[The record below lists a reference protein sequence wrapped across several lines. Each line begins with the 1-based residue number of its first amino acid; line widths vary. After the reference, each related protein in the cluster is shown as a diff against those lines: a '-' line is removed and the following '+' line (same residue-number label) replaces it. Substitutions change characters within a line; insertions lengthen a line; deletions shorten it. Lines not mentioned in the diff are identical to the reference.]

1 MPSSTDTPVA
11 TARLGEVRRI
21 GDAAGHNAF
30 TDLVRHQG
38 RWLCAYR
45 EGAGHLSAD
54 GAIRVLA
61 SADGREWAPVA
72 RLERAATDLRDPRF
86 VARPD
91 GRLQLLAA
99 AVTATD
105 AGTATTAGDGAAAG
119 DAAGQAAGRGAG
131 PAKAFRTLTWLS
143 ADGQRWGEPTPVGER
158 DIWVWQ
164 AAWHGGAMYG
174 VGYATREPRFVRLY
188 RSGDGLDLQPVVDTL
203 FLGGYPNESG
213 LVFGPDGTATCLLR
227 RDREAATAQLGRARP
242 PYRHWTWTDLGVR
255 VGGPALLGLPDGRLV
270 AGVRLLD
277 GGPRTAVCAV
287 DPHRGALTEL
297 LALPSGGDCGYPGL
311 DWHDGVL
318 RVSYYSSHEERTC
331 VYLAE
336 VTLDG

>member
-1 MPSSTDTPVA
+1 MTPPSTASPVA
-11 TARLGEVRRI
+11 AARVAAVHRI
-21 GDAAGHNAF
+21 GDAAGHSAF
-30 TDLVRHQG
+30 TDLVRHRG
-38 RWLCAYR
+38 RWLCAFR

-61 SADGREWAPVA
+61 SDDGRRWGPAA
-72 RLERAATDLRDPRF
+72 RLERQATDLRDPRF

-99 AVTATD
+99 AVTQSPAGLG
-105 AGTATTAGDGAAAG
+105 AGTT
-119 DAAGQAAGRGAG
+119 RS
-131 PAKAFRTLTWLS
+131 FRTVTWLS
-143 ADGQRWGEPTPVGER
+143 TDGERWGEPTPIGEP
-158 DIWVWQ
+158 DMWVWQ

-174 VGYATREPRFVRLY
+174 VGYATREPRLVRLY
-188 RSGDGLDLQPVVDTL
+188 RSGDGFDLQPVVESL
-203 FLGGYPNESG
+203 YLGGYPNESG
-213 LVFGPDGTATCLLR
+213 LVFTSDGTAVCLLR
-227 RDREAATAQLGRARP
+227 RDREAATAQLGRSRP
-242 PYRHWTWTDLGVR
+242 PYRHWAWTDLGVQ

-277 GGPRTAVCAV
+277 GGPRTSICAV
-287 DPHRGALTEL
+287 DPERGALTEL
-297 LALPSGGDCGYPGL
+297 VALPSGGDCGYPGL

-336 VTLDG
+336 VTLDGS